1 MIRLGNMGNPVSSP
15 GLTALARSVAEGDG
29 AAVEAFWNDMAANGA
44 PLIEASGTVGSALL
58 TLVWRAGDGADGV
71 SAVGGPGGM
80 GLDALERLA
89 NTDVWFRTY
98 TVPEDTRCTYQFL
111 ETPAAAPGGAR
122 NGSEAPSGVATLVDL
137 LRRCRPDPL
146 NPRRV
151 RLPSNENDGSLG
163 DDIVSSVAEL
173 PGAPAQPW
181 VEARPAVT
189 PGTLELHHFDSVML
203 GNRRRIWVHTP
214 AGYSPEADQLGL
226 LIAFDGGMAVTEPM
240 SLPTTL
246 DNLAAAGAAPPLVTV
261 LVDNPSPI
269 ARRRELPCHAPFAD
283 FLAAELV
290 PWVRQGWNVTADP
303 DRTILAGASFGG
315 VAALYAALRH
325 PERFGNILSN
335 SGAFWWTRPGQGTE
349 WLIRRTLAGAGV
361 PRRCYLDVGLFET
374 GLATKGQPDALA
386 SNRLLREVL
395 IGKGSKVHYHE
406 FSGGHHPQC
415 WRGTFA
421 DGLISLTADWQ
432 STAPLRQAESVTI

>member
-1 MIRLGNMGNPVSSP
+1 MENPVSSTR
-15 GLTALARSVAEGDG
+15 LAALRRSVAEDD
-29 AAVEAFWNDMAANGA
+29 AAVEAFWKEMAVKGT
-44 PLIEASGTVGSALL
+44 PVIEPSDTVGSVVL

-89 NTDVWFRTY
+89 GTDVWFRTY

-111 ETPAAAPGGAR
+111 ETPAAAPGR
-122 NGSEAPSGVATLVDL
+122 SQYQSGSEAPSGVATLVDL

-146 NPRRV
+146 NPRQV
-151 RLPSNENDGSLG
+151 RLPSNQDDGSPR
-163 DDIVSSVAEL
+163 DDIVFSVAEL

-181 VEARPAVT
+181 AETRPAVT
-189 PGTLELHHFDSVML
+189 PGTLELHHFESLML

-214 AGYSPEADQLGL
+214 AGYSPEADRLGL

-246 DNLAAAGAAPPLVTV
+246 DNLTAAGAVPPLVTV
-261 LVDNPSPI
+261 LVDNPSPNS
-269 ARRRELPCHAPFAD
+269 RRRELPCHAPFAD

-290 PWVRQGWNVTADP
+290 PWVRQGWNVTTDP
-303 DRTILAGASFGG
+303 NRTILAGASFGG

-349 WLIRRTLAGAGV
+349 WLIRRTLAGATV

-395 IGKGSKVHYHE
+395 IGKGSQVHYQE

-421 DGLISLTADWQ
+421 DGLISLTADWE
-432 STAPLRQAESVTI
+432 STAPVRQAESVTI